1 VTTPTALITP
11 EQCRVGRKLLG
22 WSQLD
27 LAQRAGASTVVL
39 VRFESRSW
47 PVSED
52 ARKAIQRAL
61 ESAGV
66 VLVGGSAHLRQSP
79 PSAKADA

>member
-52 ARKAIQRAL
+52 ARKAIQRTL
-61 ESAGV
+61 EAAGV
-66 VLVGGSAHLRQSP
+66 VLVGGGVWLRLL
-79 PSAKADA
+79 SAKADA

>member
-11 EQCRVGRKLLG
+11 EQCRVGRRLLG

-27 LAQRAGASTVVL
+27 LAQRAGASTVAL
-39 VRFESRSW
+39 ARFESRSW

-52 ARKAIQRAL
+52 ARKALQRTL
-61 ESAGV
+61 EAAGV

-79 PSAKADA
+79 SSAKADA